1 MPLFCLVSTWAT
13 VPHLLLHGTWD
24 IVLRPESTRLFYT
37 EMVQCLL
44 VISPVA
50 GDCFSADCNQA
61 KHSLGQCKQRPA
73 LLSLEQLPV
82 SSSDSKGDPVPP
94 TAQVTVTLSDRLAQM
109 HKISSTSRCSRIS
122 STHFVILKRLLKI
135 RRESLTSG
143 LGSLSLLTLG
153 QNCSLNTA
161 CH

>member
-1 MPLFCLVSTWAT
+1 MPLFCLVSIWAT

-82 SSSDSKGDPVPP
+82 SSSDCSGHCYPVRPP
-94 TAQVTVTLSDRLAQM
+94 CSDAQDQLDEQM
-109 HKISSTSRCSRIS
+109 LENLLHSLCHTEKITKDTPGKSHLRFRI
-122 STHFVILKRLLKI
+122 T
-135 RRESLTSG
+135 
-143 LGSLSLLTLG
+143 
-153 QNCSLNTA
+153 
-161 CH
+161 